1 MNAFTFLPR
10 KNHKNPPNK
19 LIVTKFIR
27 HNLPVFS
34 NKAFLHLKDKLS
46 SRIDNKTKNKK
57 ETKSCKPT
65 KIFMTILG
73 KSTPAECKMKFFHR
87 LEKHRN
93 CTVSN

>member
-10 KNHKNPPNK
+10 KNHKYPPNK

-27 HNLPVFS
+27 HNLPVFN

-57 ETKSCKPT
+57 KQRVASPQKY
-65 KIFMTILG
+65 L
-73 KSTPAECKMKFFHR
+73 
-87 LEKHRN
+87 
-93 CTVSN
+93 

>member
-57 ETKSCKPT
+57 KQRVASPQEY
-65 KIFMTILG
+65 L
-73 KSTPAECKMKFFHR
+73 
-87 LEKHRN
+87 
-93 CTVSN
+93 